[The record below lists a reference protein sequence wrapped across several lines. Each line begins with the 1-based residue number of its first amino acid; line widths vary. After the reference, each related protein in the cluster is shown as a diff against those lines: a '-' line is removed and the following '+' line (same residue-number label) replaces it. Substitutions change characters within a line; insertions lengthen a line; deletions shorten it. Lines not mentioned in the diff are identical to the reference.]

1 MAIIVVSTQMGAGGP
16 EIGMALAQKCGYR
29 YVDQE
34 LLQDA
39 GRRYGLAEERLS
51 HLDESKPTI
60 FERFDAETR
69 HHITVLQTTLLELA
83 ELDNAVFMRGGGQWL
98 LRGVPHVL
106 RLRLIAPFEHRVKQ
120 WIKRVAAMTGETA
133 NQRAAA
139 DFVRRD
145 DTEKAGRMRYLYE
158 VDINDP
164 MLYELIINTER
175 VSHDA
180 AVEMIN
186 TVVRRPELVT
196 TDASRL
202 LVATHDVHLHGPP
215 DLGLGRHALQLVVVL
230 DGRAVEAHDHVVL
243 REARGL
249 RGTARIDARHDRAFG
264 VGQPHRLRELGGH
277 RL

>member
-1 MAIIVVSTQMGAGGP
+1 MGAGGP
-16 EIGMALAQKCGYR
+16 EIGMALGQKCGYR

-106 RLRLIAPFEHRVKQ
+106 RVRLIAPFEHRVKQ
-120 WIKRVAAMTGETA
+120 WIKRVAAMTGETP

-164 MLYELIINTER
+164 MLYELILNTER
-175 VSHDA
+175 VTYDA
-180 AVEMIN
+180 AVEMIH
-186 TVVRRPELVT
+186 TVVRRPEMAT
-196 TDASRL
+196 TDAGRR
-202 LVATHDVHLHGPP
+202 LVAS
-215 DLGLGRHALQLVVVL
+215 RALASRVQVALATNPETRRYRITVEAQDGVVTLEGTAAL
-230 DGRAVEAHDHVVL
+230 DRAVEV
-243 REARGL
+243 AR
-249 RGTARIDARHDRAFG
+249 TVPG
-264 VGQPHRLRELGGH
+264 VKDVRTQQLEIPPIPPFVA
-277 RL
+277 